1 MKLVKFYRVSGNNQR
16 TSHCIQTTET
26 VCDLSSSL
34 TDLNAYYTA
43 DVLSETP
50 RGATTDLIESPHTST
65 PRFCPYK
72 DTEIGKPDFKL
83 EVIESQKKTT
93 LYVTDPLT
101 ALFKDGHQLNIRD
114 IFADQ
119 LHYKVTYRKNKSTG
133 KKVHISKTN
142 LIELTDLDLPVCQM
156 RQWRAT
162 HTAVV

>member
-16 TSHCIQTTET
+16 TPHCIRTTET

-119 LHYKVTYRKNKSTG
+119 LHYKVTVKTKALERTG
-133 KKVHISKTN
+133 V
-142 LIELTDLDLPVCQM
+142 ELPGLRNTVLVSGVRIADHPTPTDYI
-156 RQWRAT
+156 
-162 HTAVV
+162 